1 MIKRILPNSLK
12 LRIKLVLN
20 YIYDCMLYAKH
31 STVFSKETF
40 AKKEAELIL
49 QYHGLEKGML
59 FDPMKPR
66 FAVNRINKII
76 TLLNDEEIKSRVNL
90 SQVFTGYMV
99 AIEYYNL
106 HKKQGIDISDYYTE
120 ENYLSFRK
128 IVSKVNR
135 EFNSGKI
142 ELNIKDLYVEDQ
154 NFSDFANSRKSIRN
168 YTGELIPLS
177 TIEKV
182 IALANTSPSVCNRQG
197 TRVKLVENKKLI
209 EKILEIQ
216 GGFTGYIENVH
227 QLLILTVDRQYFYT
241 IGERNQFYI
250 DGGIYLMNL
259 LYALHFY
266 KIAACPAN
274 WGKDIQAE
282 KKLNK
287 YISIPESEKIICMI
301 PIGISDENI
310 CVTLSKRRDVNEVL
324 GIIQ

>member
-20 YIYDCMLYAKH
+20 YICDYMLYAKY

-40 AKKEAELIL
+40 TKKEAELIL

-66 FAVNRINKII
+66 FAINRINKII
-76 TLLNDEEIKSRVNL
+76 QLLNDDEIKDRVTL

-99 AIEYYNL
+99 AIEYYDL

-120 ENYLSFRK
+120 VNYLNFKK

-142 ELNIKDLYVEDQ
+142 KLNVKDIYVENQ
-154 NFSDFANSRKSIRN
+154 NFYNFANSRKSIRN
-168 YTGELIPLS
+168 YSGELIPLN

-197 TRVKLVENKKLI
+197 TKVKLVENKKLI

-227 QLLILTVDRQYFYT
+227 QLLIVTVDRQYFYT

-301 PIGISDENI
+301 PIGISVENI
-310 CVTLSKRRDVNEVL
+310 CVTLSQRRDVNEVL
-324 GIIQ
+324 EIVQ